1 MTSLPYSRQ
10 IAVQGAYNLRDI
22 GGYVTAGG
30 ASTRWRSHLRADSL
44 HALTPDDMELLAG
57 QGLRLVIDLRGDQE
71 LSEQPNPFASHSAIR
86 YVNVPVFAALAP
98 IAMMRSRAGRFR
110 MAQHYRDAIDQCGPA
125 IARVIGLIA
134 EEEAGSV
141 LFHCTAGKDR
151 TGVIAA
157 LLLLVAGV
165 DRDTIIED
173 YSLTGI
179 LAPGLIDY
187 LRGRAQTRGMDS
199 ETLEEMLAS
208 PPQTMATLL
217 DHIDTRYRGV
227 EPYLAS
233 IGIGADHLARLRQRL
248 LAA

>member
-1 MTSLPYSRQ
+1 MRALPYSRQ
-10 IAVQGAYNLRDI
+10 IVVQGAYNLRDI
-22 GGYVTAGG
+22 GGYAAAEG

-44 HALTPDDMELLAG
+44 HGLTRADMELLAA

-71 LSEQPNPFASHSAIR
+71 IAEQPNPFISYPGIR
-86 YVNVPVFAALAP
+86 YANVPIFAALAP
-98 IAMMRSRAGRFR
+98 AVMMQRQANRFR
-110 MAQHYRDAIDQCGPA
+110 MAEHYRDAIDQCGPA
-125 IARVIGLIA
+125 ISRVIGLIA
-134 EEEAGSV
+134 EEEAGPV

-157 LLLLVAGV
+157 LLLLIAGV
-165 DRDTIIED
+165 NRETIIED

-179 LAPGLIDY
+179 LAPGLIDH
-187 LRGRAQTRGMDS
+187 LRGRAQARGVEG

-208 PPQTMATLL
+208 EPQTMASLL
-217 DHIDTRYRGV
+217 DHIEARYCGV

-233 IGIGADHLARLRQRL
+233 IGIGVAHLARLRQRL

>member
-1 MTSLPYSRQ
+1 MTSLSYSRQ

-22 GGYVTAGG
+22 GGYKTAGG

-44 HALTPDDMELLAG
+44 HGLTQDDMELLAE

-71 LSEQPNPFASHSAIR
+71 IAEQPNPFASYSGIR
-86 YVNVPVFAALAP
+86 YVNVPIFAALAP
-98 IAMMRSRAGRFR
+98 TAMMQRKANSFR
-110 MAQHYRDAIDQCGPA
+110 MAEHYRDAIDQCGPA
-125 IARVIGLIA
+125 ISRVIGLIA
-134 EEEAGSV
+134 EEEEGSV

-165 DRDTIIED
+165 DRETIIED

-179 LAPGLIDY
+179 LAPDLIDY
-187 LRGRAQTRGMDS
+187 LRGRAQARGMEG
-199 ETLEEMLAS
+199 ETLEELLAS
-208 PPQTMATLL
+208 QPQTMATLL
-217 DHIDTRYRGV
+217 DHIETRYSGV

-233 IGIGADHLARLRQRL
+233 IGIGGVHLARLRQRL
-248 LAA
+248 LTA

>member
-1 MTSLPYSRQ
+1 MTTLAYSRQ

-22 GGYVTAGG
+22 GGYKTAGG

-44 HALTPDDMELLAG
+44 HGLTQDDMELLAA

-71 LSEQPNPFASHSAIR
+71 IAEQPNPFASHSGIR
-86 YVNVPVFAALAP
+86 YVNVPIFAALAP
-98 IAMMRSRAGRFR
+98 IAMMRSKASRFR
-110 MAQHYRDAIDQCGPA
+110 MAEHYRDAIDQCGPA
-125 IARVIGLIA
+125 ISRVIGLIA

-173 YSLTGI
+173 YSLTGT

-187 LRGRAQTRGMDS
+187 LRGRAQARGMEG

-208 PPQTMATLL
+208 QPQTMATLL
-217 DHIDTRYRGV
+217 DHIETRYRGV
-227 EPYLAS
+227 ESYLAS
-233 IGIGADHLARLRQRL
+233 IGIGVAHLARLRQRL
-248 LAA
+248 LTA